1 MYVNIIIQSKSLL
14 IFILK
19 LEFLYLHGLVLI
31 NMCMTINT
39 TGPIT
44 LSSVNAEIG
53 AVTTAPISLG
63 GANARL
69 LAGIA
74 SPGPIRMSD
83 LRGKNLRAAE
93 YFTATTAYT
102 VAAGVTF
109 LRFILVGA
117 GGAAGAALG
126 SGGGGGGQVVTTSSF
141 AVQGGD
147 IVNIVVGVGTS
158 SRGGNTSVTNSR
170 TGVAAAARGGYAGY
184 APVGLVGGAGGIS
197 FTAQNGTQYGG
208 AGASGPV
215 GGGGAGPGGLGSS
228 ASGSTPGVGASA
240 LFVQINSTQSVY
252 LSPGGDG
259 IGGAPTQSL
268 YGAGSSEL
276 AGVGRSGVVIL
287 Y

>member
-1 MYVNIIIQSKSLL
+1 M
-14 IFILK
+14 
-19 LEFLYLHGLVLI
+19 LVLI
-31 NMCMTINT
+31 NIYMTINT

-44 LSSVNAEIG
+44 LSSVNQEVG
-53 AVTTAPISLG
+53 AATTASVSLG
-63 GANARL
+63 GVNARL

-83 LRGKNLRAAE
+83 LRGRNLRAAE
-93 YFTATTAYT
+93 YFTATTVYT
-102 VAAGVTF
+102 VASGVTF
-109 LRFILVGA
+109 LRWIVVGA

-147 IVNIVVGVGTS
+147 VINIAVGVGTS

-170 TGVAAAARGGYAGY
+170 TGVTVAARGGYTGY

-197 FTAQNGTQYGG
+197 FTSQNGTQYGG

-215 GGGGAGPGGLGSS
+215 GGGGAGPGALGSS
-228 ASGSTPGVGASA
+228 ASGSTPGVGAPA
-240 LFVQINSTQSVY
+240 LFVQINSTQTVS
-252 LSPGGDG
+252 LSPGGAG
-259 IGGAPTQSL
+259 LGAAGTVTATSRL

-276 AGVGRSGVVIL
+276 AGMGRDGVVIL